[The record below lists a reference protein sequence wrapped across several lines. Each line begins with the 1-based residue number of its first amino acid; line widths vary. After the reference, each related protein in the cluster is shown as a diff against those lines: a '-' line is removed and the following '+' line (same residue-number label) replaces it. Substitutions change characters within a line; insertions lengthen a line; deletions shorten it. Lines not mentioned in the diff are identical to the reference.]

1 MRVMC
6 ARVRPAH
13 TPTAAAIVTCA
24 NGEPKDLG
32 VDCKCS
38 IGWDGTTC
46 SALAPWVI
54 GLLVAV
60 ALVVLLWFLI
70 RALLVLRMHY
80 RLRSALLRIF
90 DRLRSRIVRSDS
102 VLQGALLALN
112 WSRRSGYN
120 LCVAMW

>member
-1 MRVMC
+1 
-6 ARVRPAH
+6 
-13 TPTAAAIVTCA
+13 
-24 NGEPKDLG
+24 
-32 VDCKCS
+32 
-38 IGWDGTTC
+38 
-46 SALAPWVI
+46 VI